1 MKIKIKTY
9 LKLGIL
15 LFGVSFILV
24 NCQKEE
30 SFNEDTPTPAVNES
44 DIQINRLS
52 LTDLKNNKQLSTTF
66 NKFEKHLDVVKRSN
80 TMAKIN
86 SSDDS
91 FVILTDEILQTT
103 TSTSETYTFKIETPS
118 YPDATFEN
126 FVIEKIPDEELFNL
140 YIFSYYTIIFDDN
153 SSLSIILSVRK
164 IHESEINM
172 DDFDGFLETNR
183 MLMIGGCL
191 YNVDENNNPTGEPI
205 WCFGTSGGD
214 GDGASTGNNSN
225 STGDT
230 VQYISNG
237 NGSCTKYIQTT
248 GPMGFAVTLIEY
260 NVPCPDNTNDST
272 DNSNNNNN
280 GDNSTG
286 DNNNTDNVNDPH
298 FNDDAVSQTGA
309 TGSSSSSNTPNTT
322 VVATIPTVPPEM
334 VIRDCLGDIMLSG
347 TSNVDISGWLDN
359 ATVVQEKAVANY
371 LNSNSSNPLADGDT
385 NCDDPVALGFVELAI
400 EAMLENGEVDWAN
413 EVILD
418 STFVSNEK
426 TKCVYNK
433 LKNLSNTV
441 FNDIINDHFDS
452 SKNAHIRFKITTP
465 PLGLDAFTKGSTYN
479 GKSFFEIQLDPTVV
493 ANASTIEIALMIIHE
508 SIHAELLDRCVQLGI
523 INAFDSNG
531 NPNFTNTSITYTTY
545 DSLFA
550 ILVYQYKNYN
560 GGNSQW
566 NHDLFTVL
574 DYRTKMAQNLVDI
587 HTGLNDPANDFLSNV
602 NNDPLN
608 SFGNFTLEQLMD
620 YISWIGL
627 EGTQDFI
634 NNIQNNSLEQTKKN
648 YIENAARE
656 KYTQNCN

>member
-30 SFNEDTPTPAVNES
+30 SFNEDTPTPAENES

-126 FVIEKIPDEELFNL
+126 FVIEKIADEELFNL

-280 GDNSTG
+280 GDNGTG
-286 DNNNTDNVNDPH
+286 DNNNNNTDNVNDPH

-371 LNSNSSNPLADGDT
+371 LNSNSSNPLAENDT
-385 NCDDPVALGFVELAI
+385 NCDDPVALDFVVQAI
-400 EAMLENGEVDWAN
+400 QVMLNGETTDFQEALDV
-413 EVILD
+413 VI
-418 STFVSNEK
+418 
-426 TKCVYNK
+426 
-433 LKNLSNTV
+433 
-441 FNDIINDHFDS
+441 
-452 SKNAHIRFKITTP
+452 
-465 PLGLDAFTKGSTYN
+465 
-479 GKSFFEIQLDPTVV
+479 
-493 ANASTIEIALMIIHE
+493 STIIEDEIVDDNLDDCSKGILNELKALQSTDIAEIIKRFGDLNAPYDWE
-508 SIHAELLDRCVQLGI
+508 IKTGTPTNPNHAAETNWVL
-523 INAFDSNG
+523 DSNG
-531 NPNFTNTSITYTTY
+531 QGIANDYLTLIKPTYVNQATKIATARTILHEMLHAYILSHIDDVQNENTS
-545 DSLFA
+545 
-550 ILVYQYKNYN
+550 
-560 GGNSQW
+560 
-566 NHDLFTVL
+566 
-574 DYRTKMAQNLVDI
+574 
-587 HTGLNDPANDFLSNV
+587 
-602 NNDPLN
+602 
-608 SFGNFTLEQLMD
+608 
-620 YISWIGL
+620 
-627 EGTQDFI
+627 DFI
-634 NNIQNNSLEQTKKN
+634 EFRELWKMIQKDLTGFNNNPEPVHHEFMANKFIPPLKDALKEWDNSSQSNQYYKDLAWGALTETGTFDHFHPIGSTSRN
-648 YIENAARE
+648 RIINTNAAE
-656 KYTQNCN
+656 DTNSVQGSISPQGSPCP

>member
-237 NGSCTKYIQTT
+237 NGSCTKYKQL
-248 GPMGFAVTLIEY
+248 VL
-260 NVPCPDNTNDST
+260 
-272 DNSNNNNN
+272 
-280 GDNSTG
+280 
-286 DNNNTDNVNDPH
+286 
-298 FNDDAVSQTGA
+298 
-309 TGSSSSSNTPNTT
+309 
-322 VVATIPTVPPEM
+322 
-334 VIRDCLGDIMLSG
+334 
-347 TSNVDISGWLDN
+347 W
-359 ATVVQEKAVANY
+359 
-371 LNSNSSNPLADGDT
+371 
-385 NCDDPVALGFVELAI
+385 ALL
-400 EAMLENGEVDWAN
+400 
-413 EVILD
+413 
-418 STFVSNEK
+418 
-426 TKCVYNK
+426 
-433 LKNLSNTV
+433 
-441 FNDIINDHFDS
+441 
-452 SKNAHIRFKITTP
+452 
-465 PLGLDAFTKGSTYN
+465 
-479 GKSFFEIQLDPTVV
+479 
-493 ANASTIEIALMIIHE
+493 
-508 SIHAELLDRCVQLGI
+508 
-523 INAFDSNG
+523 
-531 NPNFTNTSITYTTY
+531 
-545 DSLFA
+545 
-550 ILVYQYKNYN
+550 
-560 GGNSQW
+560 
-566 NHDLFTVL
+566 
-574 DYRTKMAQNLVDI
+574 
-587 HTGLNDPANDFLSNV
+587 
-602 NNDPLN
+602 
-608 SFGNFTLEQLMD
+608 
-620 YISWIGL
+620 
-627 EGTQDFI
+627 
-634 NNIQNNSLEQTKKN
+634 
-648 YIENAARE
+648 
-656 KYTQNCN
+656 

>member
-126 FVIEKIPDEELFNL
+126 FVIEKIADEELFNL

-164 IHESEINM
+164 IHES

-280 GDNSTG
+280 GDNGTG
-286 DNNNTDNVNDPH
+286 DNNNNTDNVNDPH

-371 LNSNSSNPLADGDT
+371 LNSNSSNPLAENDT
-385 NCDDPVALGFVELAI
+385 NCDDPVALDFVVQAI
-400 EAMLENGEVDWAN
+400 QVMLNGETTDFQEALDVVISTIIEDEIVDDNLDDCSKGILNELKALQSTDIAEIIKRFGDLNAPYDWEIKTGTPTNPNHAAETNWVLGSNGQGIAN
-413 EVILD
+413 DYLTLIKPTYVNQATKIATARTILHEMLHAYILSHID
-418 STFVSNEK
+418 DVQNENTSDFIEFRELWK
-426 TKCVYNK
+426 MIQKDLTGFNNNPEPVHHEFMANK
-433 LKNLSNTV
+433 
-441 FNDIINDHFDS
+441 F
-452 SKNAHIRFKITTP
+452 TP
-465 PLGLDAFTKGSTYN
+465 PSK
-479 GKSFFEIQLDPTVV
+479 
-493 ANASTIEIALMIIHE
+493 
-508 SIHAELLDRCVQLGI
+508 RCSERMG
-523 INAFDSNG
+523 
-531 NPNFTNTSITYTTY
+531 
-545 DSLFA
+545 
-550 ILVYQYKNYN
+550 
-560 GGNSQW
+560 
-566 NHDLFTVL
+566 
-574 DYRTKMAQNLVDI
+574 
-587 HTGLNDPANDFLSNV
+587 
-602 NNDPLN
+602 
-608 SFGNFTLEQLMD
+608 
-620 YISWIGL
+620 
-627 EGTQDFI
+627 
-634 NNIQNNSLEQTKKN
+634 
-648 YIENAARE
+648 
-656 KYTQNCN
+656 